1 MRNPHQL
8 LECRQAIPAD
18 AETLSELGAAVFRVA
33 YRSAFDSDQ
42 QMDGFI
48 AARLAPESFRATLEA
63 GAPWSSLGSVNGVPA
78 GFIQMEESSPPECV
92 DLPAMELWKLYVLQ
106 RFHGCG
112 IADVLLARGLE
123 RAFESGATHVWL
135 CVWEHSPRAQ
145 AFYRRHGFSAVG
157 EMSHTWA
164 GVSFRDV
171 VMTRR
176 ITPHSAT

>member
-1 MRNPHQL
+1 M
-8 LECRQAIPAD
+8 E
-18 AETLSELGAAVFRVA
+18 
-33 YRSAFDSDQ
+33 
-42 QMDGFI
+42 GFI

-63 GAPWSSLGSVNGVPA
+63 GAPWCSLGWVNGVPA

-92 DLPAMELWKLYVLQ
+92 DGVPAMELWKLYVLQ

-112 IADVLLARGLE
+112 IADLLLERGFE
-123 RAFESGATHVWL
+123 RAFEGGAAHVWL
-135 CVWEHSPRAQ
+135 CVWEHNLRAQ

-157 EMSHTWA
+157 DVTHTWA

-176 ITPHSAT
+176 ITPPSAARA